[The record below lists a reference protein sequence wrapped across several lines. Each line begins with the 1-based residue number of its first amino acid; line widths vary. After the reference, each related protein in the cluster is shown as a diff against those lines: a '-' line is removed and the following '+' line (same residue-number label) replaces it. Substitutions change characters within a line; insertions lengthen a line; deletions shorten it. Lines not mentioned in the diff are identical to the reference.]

1 MMSGPEERQGADQQP
16 VTRPSRYRSTRN
28 PNASTPPTSVATSAA
43 SPSHAMGG
51 QQVTAAPANS
61 ISRSMSRYRRS
72 ANSLSADSKTANPD
86 PALPPVP
93 ALPDSVKMARGR
105 REEEELVSPSTST
118 VDSSMRRQFQ
128 DAEHNKRSPIDPAND
143 REGHATMRHLPNRDR
158 QPTVNRDVPRKTS
171 DKHREAERM
180 SPDQERL
187 QAEAEVE
194 RRLAEQKKK
203 DLQRLEEELENSQ
216 RGATQPQKSNHS
228 VSAKFSVL
236 KKRRGSKEGLSPTSP
251 KAVGT
256 TAGRK
261 PGPDLVESEPARVE
275 NRGRGLTSQFDAP
288 KAAINTGDRSV
299 TVRCKHHT
307 FSLPVTPETT
317 VADILIQ
324 TTNQMTYDFQ
334 FTVKNSVV
342 CEHYSV
348 LSLERRIRHYE
359 NIRDVMNTWDRDAQ
373 NRLVVEFINA
383 DENHEDLCMES
394 VAQTNDGSSSFQWN
408 MYHSN
413 RPGKWNKK
421 WISLLGNGQIIA
433 AKRPDAPA
441 TDKDTASLCRL
452 SDYDIYTPTEAQ
464 MRRHLKPP
472 KRFCF
477 AIKSQQKTTIFL
489 NTDNYVQYFCTE
501 DPRAAQEFRK
511 KVHAWRSWY
520 LVDRRPEVQN
530 AKREAQMVKPTE
542 NAPVAAEF
550 ASNKSTHMPLLQG
563 HRAKVSM
570 STNKHYSIGKFEPFM
585 DPERFE
591 RPLSQQ
597 TIMPLKNGPS
607 TPRRLSKTESPT
619 HQKGMSISN
628 RPSEEGF
635 TGGLLASQYED
646 RKQAL
651 AEAERKQSDD
661 LTVNSGYQSS
671 HEKADSPSWFPSA
684 LEHSASKQSSNS
696 ELTQP
701 KTPIGTGE
709 RRPSAPHAT
718 TSRALAPHSS
728 RRGSSARHHTDHE
741 AHKAE
746 TESEHSKS
754 HHSRREQP
762 KPLVD
767 LTPPAPTLQGAIQW
781 QKRGHG
787 VKAPNG
793 TTHLVDLIAEGNGM
807 EDSNN
812 TSTTNGFDLQ
822 ARSARR
828 TPASST
834 HSMPSQG
841 RSRSSSSARGRPLL
855 EAIPPVPGLP
865 LLPLQ
870 GERGTSGTRL
880 DTSRHRNESG
890 RGEREREPE
899 KRPRDRER
907 EERERKQREREYRER
922 EAAYNAVP
930 GRAGFLKV
938 I

>member
-1 MMSGPEERQGADQQP
+1 MSGPEGRQAADQLP
-16 VTRPSRYRSTRN
+16 VTKPSRYRSIRN
-28 PNASTPPTSVATSAA
+28 HNVSTPPTSVAPSATS
-43 SPSHAMGG
+43 SSHTLGG
-51 QQVTAAPANS
+51 QQVATAPANS

-72 ANSLSADSKTANPD
+72 ANSLSVDSNTINPD

-93 ALPDSVKMARGR
+93 ALPDSLKTTRGR
-105 REEEELVSPSTST
+105 RGEERPVPASNIT
-118 VDSSMRRQFQ
+118 VDSSMRRQLR
-128 DAEHNKRSPIDPAND
+128 DTEHKKRSPSNPPKG
-143 REGHATMRHLPNRDR
+143 REGHTTMRYLPNHDR
-158 QPTVNRDVPRKTS
+158 QPTVNSDVPRKTS
-171 DKHREAERM
+171 DEHREAETI

-187 QAEAEVE
+187 PAEAEVE
-194 RRLAEQKKK
+194 RRLAEQKRK

-216 RGATQPQKSNHS
+216 QGATQLQKPSHS
-228 VSAKFSVL
+228 VSEKFSLL

-251 KAVGT
+251 KAAGT
-256 TAGRK
+256 SAGRGSGPNLGESK
-261 PGPDLVESEPARVE
+261 PAHIE
-275 NRGRGLTSQFDAP
+275 NRAPGVLSQFDAP
-288 KAAINTGDRSV
+288 KAAINAGDRSV

-307 FSLPVTPETT
+307 FNLPVTPETT
-317 VADILIQ
+317 VADILTQ
-324 TTNQMTYDFQ
+324 TSNQMTYDFQ
-334 FTVKNSVV
+334 FSTKNSVV
-342 CEHYSV
+342 CEHYGV

-359 NIRDVMNTWDRDAQ
+359 NIRDVMNSWDRDTQ

-383 DENHEDLCMES
+383 DENHEDLRMES
-394 VAQTNDGSSSFQWN
+394 VEQTNDGPTGFQLN

-433 AKRPDAPA
+433 AKRPDAPT

-501 DPRAAQEFRK
+501 DPRAAQEFRQK
-511 KVHAWRSWY
+511 IHAWRSWY
-520 LVDRRPEVQN
+520 LVDRRPEIQN
-530 AKREAQMVKPTE
+530 EKKEAQMVKPAE

-550 ASNKSTHMPLLQG
+550 ASKELAPMPPFQV
-563 HRAKVSM
+563 HHVQVPMPTDKR
-570 STNKHYSIGKFEPFM
+570 YSIGKFEPFM
-585 DPERFE
+585 DPKRFD

-597 TIMPLKNGPS
+597 TITPPKNESS
-607 TPRRLSKTESPT
+607 TPRRLSKKECTT
-619 HQKGMSISN
+619 HQRRISSSN

-646 RKQAL
+646 MKQAL

-661 LTVNSGYQSS
+661 LTLSSGYRSS
-671 HEKADSPSWFPSA
+671 HEKAGSPSWFPSA
-684 LEHSASKQSSNS
+684 LEHSASKHSSS
-696 ELTQP
+696 TDRTQP
-701 KTPIGTGE
+701 NTAVDGGE
-709 RRPSAPHAT
+709 RRPSAPNVTAP
-718 TSRALAPHSS
+718 RAPVQQSS
-728 RRGSSARHHTDHE
+728 RQGSFARHHKNHE
-741 AHKAE
+741 THI
-746 TESEHSKS
+746 TEIEPELSKS
-754 HHSRREQP
+754 QHPRREQP

-767 LTPPAPTLQGAIQW
+767 LTPPAPTLQGAVQW

-787 VKAPNG
+787 VKAPDG

-807 EDSNN
+807 EESNN
-812 TSTTNGFDLQ
+812 TSTTNSIDLQ
-822 ARSARR
+822 ARNARR
-828 TPASST
+828 TPTSSSHQT
-834 HSMPSQG
+834 PSQG

-855 EAIPPVPGLP
+855 EQIPPVPGLP

-870 GERGTSGTRL
+870 APGTRP
-880 DTSRHRNESG
+880 DTSRHRDGSG
-890 RGEREREPE
+890 RREREREPE